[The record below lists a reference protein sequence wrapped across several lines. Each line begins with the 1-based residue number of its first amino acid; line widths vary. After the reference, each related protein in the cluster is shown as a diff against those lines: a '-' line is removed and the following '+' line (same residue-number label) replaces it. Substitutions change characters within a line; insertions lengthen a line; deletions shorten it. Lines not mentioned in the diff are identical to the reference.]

1 MGFKHDHV
9 IFDRMQL
16 LKIFLSMIGSE
27 NWKVKEKLAIFLGCF
42 IAVYFLF
49 YCLIASFNNENNS
62 FFANDFGP
70 LVAKA
75 KRIAVGKF

>member
-1 MGFKHDHV
+1 MLF
-9 IFDRMQL
+9 F
-16 LKIFLSMIGSE
+16 
-27 NWKVKEKLAIFLGCF
+27 FLGCF

-49 YCLIASFNNENNS
+49 YCLIGSFNNENNS

-75 KRIAVGKF
+75 KRIAVN